1 MKFKELTYSRKN
13 NLGNYTTEDI
23 GITVT
28 LEEGDK
34 PSVIFPKLKEF
45 VVARLEKQDS
55 APKAPTTSPIGP
67 TARPLSA
74 PVSDLNNKIAE
85 AAKAA
90 GVTTQW

>member
-1 MKFKELTYSRKN
+1 MKFKELTYTRKN

-45 VVARLEKQDS
+45 VVGRLEKSDA
-55 APKAPTTSPIGP
+55 APKAPSIPASVIP
-67 TARPLSA
+67 AKPLSA
-74 PVSDLNNKIAE
+74 PVQDLNNKIAE